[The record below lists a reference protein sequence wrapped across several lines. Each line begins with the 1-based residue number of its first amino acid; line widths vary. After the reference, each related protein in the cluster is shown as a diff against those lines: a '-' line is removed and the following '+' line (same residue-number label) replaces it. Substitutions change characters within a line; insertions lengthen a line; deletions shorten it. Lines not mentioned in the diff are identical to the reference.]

1 MQAKPELR
9 SPASKVVT
17 IANAFRWIGWL
28 SLCLQV
34 GFGIAT
40 AVTLGLAARSSP
52 VLGEEPTPGI
62 TIGIF
67 WAVCGSVMLLVA
79 IAITARYLNTAR
91 LLMLPD
97 AEQHPK
103 AGETFRTLRLATLL
117 GLVGMAVMLI
127 GAGSS
132 VALLLAKATAQLS
145 GATNYSNPQQI
156 IRALD
161 LYVVA
166 ANLNGIAAH
175 FVGAT
180 AALGLTDWLRK
191 Q

>member
-1 MQAKPELR
+1 MQVKPELR
-9 SPASKVVT
+9 SPINKVAT
-17 IANAFRWIGWL
+17 IANAFRWVGWV
-28 SLCLQV
+28 SLCLQT

-40 AVTLGLAARSSP
+40 AATLALAARSSP

-62 TIGIF
+62 TVGIF

-79 IAITARYLNTAR
+79 IAITAQYLNMAR
-91 LLMLPD
+91 LLLLPD
-97 AEQHPK
+97 AERHPK
-103 AGETFRTLRLATLL
+103 AGETFRILRLATLL
-117 GLVGMAVMLI
+117 GLVGVGVMLV

-132 VALLLAKATAQLS
+132 VALLLAKATAQLA
-145 GATNYSNPQQI
+145 GEINYTDPQRI
-156 IRALD
+156 VRALD

-180 AALGLTDWLRK
+180 AALGLNDWLRK

>member
-9 SPASKVVT
+9 SPVNKVMT
-17 IANAFRWIGWL
+17 IANAFRWVGWI

-40 AVTLGLAARSSP
+40 AVTLALAARSSP

-79 IAITARYLNTAR
+79 IAITVRYLNMAR
-91 LLMLPD
+91 LLLLPD

-103 AGETFRTLRLATLL
+103 TGETFRTLRLATLL
-117 GLVGMAVMLI
+117 GLVGIAVMLV

-145 GATNYSNPQQI
+145 GAANYSDPQRVV
-156 IRALD
+156 RALD

-180 AALGLTDWLRK
+180 AALGLNDWLRK

>member
-9 SPASKVVT
+9 SPVTKVVT

-34 GFGIAT
+34 GFGTAT
-40 AVTLGLAARSSP
+40 AVALSLAARSSP

-79 IAITARYLNTAR
+79 IAITTRYLSIAR
-91 LLMLPD
+91 LLLLPD
-97 AEQHPK
+97 IEQHPK

-132 VALLLAKATAQLS
+132 VALLLAKAMVQRS
-145 GATNYSNPQQI
+145 SATSYTDPQQI

-180 AALGLTDWLRK
+180 AALGLGDWLRK

>member
-9 SPASKVVT
+9 SPVSKVVT
-17 IANAFRWIGWL
+17 IANAFRWIGWI

-40 AVTLGLAARSSP
+40 AVTLALAARSSP

-79 IAITARYLNTAR
+79 IAITVRYLNTAR

-145 GATNYSNPQQI
+145 GATNYSDPQQI